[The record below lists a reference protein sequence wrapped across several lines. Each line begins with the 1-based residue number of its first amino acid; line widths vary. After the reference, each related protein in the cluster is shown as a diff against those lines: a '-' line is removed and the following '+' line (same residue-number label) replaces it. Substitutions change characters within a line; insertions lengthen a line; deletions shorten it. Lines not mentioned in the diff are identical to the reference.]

1 MHLVT
6 SSSSSRL
13 GRAQSEG
20 VNLVNDALTARIVT
34 ALRAAGV
41 ESVLLKGASV
51 RRWLY
56 DGDERRSDDVDLLV
70 AGRDREAIDAALLAV
85 GLRYLGP
92 SALGPGRP
100 YRQLWEHP
108 ETTIVLELHESLTGI
123 GVSNE
128 QAWAVLSQ
136 ETEEVALAGTR
147 VMMLDGAARTLH
159 LALHAAQH
167 GRESERTLE
176 DLQRGLERLPEARW
190 REAAT
195 LAGRLGALP
204 AFVAGL
210 TLLPAGTDLV
220 RRLSLETEEPGDV
233 ALRAAT
239 APPVAQ
245 GLAWLM
251 ALPGAAA
258 KARFLVR
265 ALVPPRVFM
274 RAWDP
279 LARRGA
285 TGLALAYLRRPF
297 WLLRYLPAA
306 VGAWRRANRRA
317 RT

>member
-1 MHLVT
+1 VVT

-20 VNLVNDALTARIVT
+20 VNLVNDAVTARIVT
-34 ALRAAGV
+34 GLREASV
-41 ESVLLKGASV
+41 ESVLLKGAAV

-56 DGDERRSDDVDLLV
+56 GGDERRSDDVDLLV
-70 AGRDREAIDAALLAV
+70 SGRDRDAIDAALPAV

-92 SALGPGRP
+92 SALGRGRP
-100 YRQLWEHP
+100 HRQLWEHP

-128 QAWAVLSQ
+128 QAWDVLSQ
-136 ETEEVALAGTR
+136 ETDEVVLAGTP
-147 VMMLDGAARTLH
+147 VATLDGAGRTLH

-167 GRESERTLE
+167 GSESQRTLE
-176 DLQRGLERLPEARW
+176 DLQRGLERLPEALW
-190 REAAT
+190 RDAAT
-195 LAGRLGALP
+195 LAGRLRSLP
-204 AFVAGL
+204 AFVTGL
-210 TLLPAGTDLV
+210 SLVPGGTDLV
-220 RRLSLETEEPGDV
+220 RRLALEADEPEDV

-239 APPVAQ
+239 APPAAQ

-251 ALPGAAA
+251 ALPNPAA
-258 KARFLVR
+258 KARFLAS

-279 LARRGA
+279 LARRGTA
-285 TGLALAYLRRPF
+285 GLALAYLRRPA
-297 WLLRYLPAA
+297 WLLWHLPAA
-306 VGAWRRANRRA
+306 VRAWRRANRRV